1 MLVIWR
7 YIGALEISGGG
18 GFVGRFA
25 AAVTVVHQASANDH
39 KADDDDNDCVA
50 NYVARNRGE
59 LETAEMSIVSKESC
73 IKIGGERRLT
83 WRR

>member
-1 MLVIWR
+1 M
-7 YIGALEISGGG
+7 
-18 GFVGRFA
+18 GRFA

-59 LETAEMSIVSKESC
+59 LETSEMKIVSRGSC
-73 IKIGGERRLT
+73 IKLAG
-83 WRR
+83 